1 MDTPTFHMVNGV
13 PTPTGPFCHAA
24 EIDGWVFLTGQTPL
38 DAHDASAPI
47 PEGIEAQTH
56 LVLQH
61 LKTVLSEL
69 GLGFEHVVRVGV
81 YLTHL
86 DEDFAQF
93 NAVYKTYFPSG
104 GTARPHLRRGVEP
117 GAGATGGNRLCG
129 AATVLERCACPHP
142 KSLSRGERDFEIVL
156 SVCALI

>member
-1 MDTPTFHMVNGV
+1 MDTPTFHMVDGA

-38 DAHDASAPI
+38 DAHDATAPI

-61 LKTVLSEL
+61 LKTVLASL

-86 DEDFAQF
+86 EDDFAQF
-93 NAVYKTYFPSG
+93 NQVYETYFPAG
-104 GTARPHLRRGVEP
+104 KLPARTCVGVSSLVRGP
-117 GAGATGGNRLCG
+117 RI
-129 AATVLERCACPHP
+129 
-142 KSLSRGERDFEIVL
+142 EIDCV
-156 SVCALI
+156 AHRPA

>member
-1 MDTPTFHMVNGV
+1 MRPYSSNRLVLKLMTKPTFHMVEGA

-38 DAHDASAPI
+38 DPHDANAPI

-61 LKTVLSEL
+61 LKTVLSNL
-69 GLGFEHVVRVGV
+69 GLGFENVVRVGV

-86 DEDFAQF
+86 EEDFALF
-93 NAVYKTYFPSG
+93 NQVYKTYFPNSG
-104 GTARPHLRRGVEP
+104 LPARTCVGVSSLVRGPRVEIDCVARRP
-117 GAGATGGNRLCG
+117 A
-129 AATVLERCACPHP
+129 
-142 KSLSRGERDFEIVL
+142 
-156 SVCALI
+156 

>member
-1 MDTPTFHMVNGV
+1 MTTPTFHMVDGA

-38 DAHDASAPI
+38 DPHDPTASI
-47 PEGIEAQTH
+47 PDGIEAQTH

-69 GLGFEHVVRVGV
+69 DLGFEHVVRVGV

-93 NAVYKTYFPSG
+93 NQVYKSYFPG
-104 GTARPHLRRGVEP
+104 GGLPARTCVGVSSLVRGPRVEIDCVARRP
-117 GAGATGGNRLCG
+117 T
-129 AATVLERCACPHP
+129 
-142 KSLSRGERDFEIVL
+142 
-156 SVCALI
+156 